1 MMYVHFVTATMLF
14 RLMYWSSLYYISSEE
29 SGVKCSIVSHSYDP
43 DLAIH
48 DMVMIT
54 SFNIGLMCHDPIME

>member
-1 MMYVHFVTATMLF
+1 MLF
-14 RLMYWSSLYYISSEE
+14 RLMYWSSLYYIE
-29 SGVKCSIVSHSYDP
+29 SGVTCTCIIVSHSYDP

-54 SFNIGLMCHDPIME
+54 SFNIGLMCHDPIMECHAVTWEWIN